1 MAVTAVLSNHFKY
14 QSYHKKI
21 DLAADSIKILLMRSG
36 FVFNKDLHA
45 TKLNVIGTI
54 NRSDISFEAAT
65 KHIHT
70 AAGDFVAAGFVD
82 GGQITVTGSASNNTT
97 FPIVTVNSATQMTV
111 NETLVEEAA
120 GASVTITGT
129 DELTTGY
136 GYTKDTKTL
145 AGGALA
151 EDDTNDRA
159 EFTCSSVTWTASGG
173 SIGPTPGALLYDDSS
188 DEDTIIGY
196 IGFGAELTATDGAN
210 FVISNIKIRLS

>member
-1 MAVTAVLSNHFKY
+1 MGVTAVLSNHFKY

-70 AAGDFVAAGFVD
+70 AAGDFVASGFVD

-97 FPIVTVNSATQMTV
+97 FTIVTVSSATQMTV
-111 NETLVEEAA
+111 SETVTEEAA

-129 DELTTGY
+129 DELATGY

-145 AGGALA
+145 AGGTLA

-188 DEDTIIGY
+188 DDDTIIGY